1 MKAKQQL
8 PEGYEKRFTV
18 DLKND
23 KKAAAVVSVIG
34 LIIMVALAVPMHFYI
49 PIHTLFDMSNGM
61 GAYAA
66 RFICLLVLMAAYMV
80 VHELIHG
87 ITMKLYGTKKVK
99 YGLTLMYAY
108 AGSQDYYD
116 KKSYLVIALAPVVLL
131 GIVIGVV
138 NALVPVQWFWVVY
151 MLQLCNLSGAAGD
164 LYVTVRFMGLP
175 KNILI
180 NDTGVA
186 MTVYGKNDGGD
197 KNEA

>member
-1 MKAKQQL
+1 MKAKQIL
-8 PEGYEKRFTV
+8 PEGYVKLFSV

-23 KKAAAVVSVIG
+23 KKTAAIVNVIG
-34 LIIMVALAVPMHFYI
+34 LLIMVALAVPMHFYI
-49 PIHTLFDMSNGM
+49 PIHTLFDMSSGM

-66 RFICLLVLMAAYMV
+66 RFICMLVLMVVYMV
-80 VHELIHG
+80 LHELVHG
-87 ITMKLYGTKKVK
+87 ITMKLYGTKKVN

-108 AGSQDYYD
+108 AGSQDYYG

-164 LYVTVRFMGLP
+164 LYVTARFMRLP
-175 KNILI
+175 KDILV

-197 KNEA
+197 NDEA

>member
-1 MKAKQQL
+1 MKAKQIL
-8 PEGYEKRFTV
+8 PEGYGKLFTV

-23 KKAAAVVSVIG
+23 KKAAAVVSVIS
-34 LIIMVALAVPMHFYI
+34 LVIMVALAVPMHFYV
-49 PIHTLFDMSNGM
+49 PIHTLFDMSSGM

-66 RFICLLVLMAAYMV
+66 RFLCLLVLMAAYMV

-108 AGSQDYYD
+108 AGSGDYYG

-164 LYVTVRFMGLP
+164 LYVTVRFMRLP
-175 KNILI
+175 ADILI
-180 NDTGVA
+180 NDTGVT
-186 MTVYGKNDGGD
+186 MTVYGKNNGD
-197 KNEA
+197 DSDEA